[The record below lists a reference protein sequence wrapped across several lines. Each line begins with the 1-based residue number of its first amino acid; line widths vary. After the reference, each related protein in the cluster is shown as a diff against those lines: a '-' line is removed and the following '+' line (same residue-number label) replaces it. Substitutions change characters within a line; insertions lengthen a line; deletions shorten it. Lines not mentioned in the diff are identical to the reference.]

1 MQTEVRIVAKGHS
14 FGRCLVSTCSI
25 PGAILPYGDIRVK
38 WKTSRFTLMELPLE
52 DGAKPGCVEKLKME
66 ACIQVCENPVPLP
79 CVAGRKLLLLLL
91 LPSFSF
97 FCLICS
103 DVLPYT

>member
-1 MQTEVRIVAKGHS
+1 M
-14 FGRCLVSTCSI
+14 
-25 PGAILPYGDIRVK
+25 PGAILPYRDIRVK
-38 WKTSRFTLMELPLE
+38 WKARRFTLVELPLE
-52 DGAKPGCVEKLKME
+52 DGAKQGCVEKLKME
-66 ACIQVCENPVPLP
+66 ACIQVCENPAPLP
-79 CVAGRKLLLLLL
+79 GVTERKLLLLLL